1 MREKF
6 EEVLKYHGLYGEDPE
21 DIFNA
26 VHDMLIVL
34 AHEIKEK
41 EPYAVNT
48 IHKLEV
54 TAVEVFDACSYL

>member
-6 EEVLKYHGLYGEDPE
+6 EEVLKYHGLYGEDPA

-34 AHEIKEK
+34 ANDLKEK

-48 IHKLEV
+48 IDRLKT
-54 TAVEVFDACSYL
+54 TALEVFDACSYL